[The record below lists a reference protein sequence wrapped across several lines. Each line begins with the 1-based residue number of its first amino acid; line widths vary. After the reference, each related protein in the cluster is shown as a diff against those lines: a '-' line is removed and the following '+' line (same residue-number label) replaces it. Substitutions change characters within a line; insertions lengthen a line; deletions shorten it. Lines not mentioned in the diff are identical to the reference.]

1 MSLQLDDMAV
11 VVVPWRRVS
20 RVLSDIDG
28 WCQRVEYVA
37 DCAVVAR
44 EQVVDV
50 GRWIDRQLGLVYLTD
65 EVVETERGPAT
76 TATDGLLRRR
86 SDRRLCVDGDDDQRV
101 I

>member
-1 MSLQLDDMAV
+1 MAV

-28 WCQRVEYVA
+28 WCRVEYVA

-50 GRWIDRQLGLVYLTD
+50 GRWIDRQLGLVYHTD
-65 EVVETERGPAT
+65 EVVETEHGPAT
-76 TATDGLLRRR
+76 TAMDV
-86 SDRRLCVDGDDDQRV
+86 CVDESWCV
-101 I
+101 S